1 MYLHYFQFFR
11 SSLLSLFTVLSLA
24 LCSLQAFSADQEV
37 QSTPEVK
44 VKNRFDRNESAY
56 LKRRELEH
64 ATDHN
69 PFAITPHKPNY
80 MLPATYNFTPG
91 KFSVGGKPAEL
102 ENEEMK
108 FQISFKILIARNLFE
123 DNVSLHFGYTN
134 NSFWQAYNSEISA
147 PFRDT
152 NHEPELMLTYYN
164 PVYLG
169 PIKVHSGTLGFS
181 HQSNGNSAE
190 LSRSWNRL
198 YLQFIAEYDHWY
210 FMFKPWYRL
219 PEQEKRSINDIKG
232 DDNPDILDFMGHF
245 ELRAITF
252 FEKHSFDIMLRNN
265 LRSDNKGAFEFGWT
279 FPISQRLRGYT
290 QIFTGYGESML
301 DYNESTTRIGFGI
314 MMTNWL

>member
-1 MYLHYFQFFR
+1 MYRQRAFLFLIFVLIVSTSFFSF
-11 SSLLSLFTVLSLA
+11 SSY
-24 LCSLQAFSADQEV
+24 ADDQKV
-37 QSTPEVK
+37 T
-44 VKNRFDRNESAY
+44 VKNRFDRNASAY
-56 LKRRELEH
+56 LKRRELEL

-102 ENEEMK
+102 EHEEMK
-108 FQISFKILIARNLFE
+108 FQISFKILLARNLFE
-123 DNVSLHFGYTN
+123 DNVNLHFGYTN

-152 NHEPELMLTYYN
+152 NHEPELMLSYHN
-164 PVYLG
+164 SVHIGPVQVL
-169 PIKVHSGTLGFS
+169 SSTLGFS

-198 YLQFIAEYDHWY
+198 YLQFIAEYNHWY
-210 FMFKPWYRL
+210 YSFKPWYRL
-219 PEQEKRSINDIKG
+219 PEQKKRTINDIKG
-232 DDNPDILDFMGHF
+232 DDNPDISDFMGHF
-245 ELRAITF
+245 EFRAITF
-252 FEKHSFDIMLRNN
+252 FEKHSFDFMLRNN
-265 LRSDNKGAFEFGWT
+265 FRSDNKGAFEFGWT
-279 FPISQRLRGYT
+279 FPLSQRLRGYT

-301 DYNESTTRIGFGI
+301 DYNESSTRIGFGI